1 FTYEDI
7 DLSGELSLADKWILT
22 RLNDTIERV
31 TINTNKYEFG
41 EAGRYLYNFIWDD
54 LCDWYIEMAKLRLY
68 GENEKQK
75 KTTRSVLAYV
85 LDMTMRMLHPYM
97 PFITEEIWQK
107 LPHTGESITVAEWPK
122 VNNTFHDLQAAKEM
136 ERLVSIIKSVRNI
149 RAEVDTPM
157 SKEIQLIIQAEN
169 EDVVNELE
177 SERHY
182 LERFC
187 NPSELTI
194 AIETDVPDKAMS
206 AVVTGAEIFLP
217 LEGLIDFDKEIK
229 RLEKELDKWTK
240 EVDRVQKKLA
250 NENFVNKAPE
260 AVVNE
265 ERRKKEDYLDKQAK
279 VKERLAELKG

>member
-1 FTYEDI
+1 
-7 DLSGELSLADKWILT
+7 
-22 RLNDTIERV
+22 
-31 TINTNKYEFG
+31 
-41 EAGRYLYNFIWDD
+41 
-54 LCDWYIEMAKLRLY
+54 
-68 GENEKQK
+68 
-75 KTTRSVLAYV
+75 
-85 LDMTMRMLHPYM
+85 
-97 PFITEEIWQK
+97 
-107 LPHTGESITVAEWPK
+107 
-122 VNNTFHDLQAAKEM
+122 LQAAKEM

-217 LEGLIDFDKEIK
+217 LEGLIDFDKEIE

-250 NENFVNKAPE
+250 NKGFVTKAPE
-260 AVVNE
+260 KLVAE
-265 ERRKKEDYLDKQAK
+265 EQQQEKDYLEKQANVRK
-279 VKERLAELKG
+279 RLQELTS